1 MGFAIKN
8 LGFWRLTLLALG
20 FEIFHGLLEL
30 FWPAIRI
37 SRLGPRPRGAILF
50 MTFESILIVAA
61 LAAGVGLVS
70 EAFES
75 HALRDSGLLLK
86 VVGMLALI
94 AGFFGF
100 GLRASTGLR
109 VG

>member
-1 MGFAIKN
+1 
-8 LGFWRLTLLALG
+8 
-20 FEIFHGLLEL
+20 
-30 FWPAIRI
+30 
-37 SRLGPRPRGAILF
+37 

-94 AGFFGF
+94 AGF

-109 VG
+109 IGRLVSNRMEQLYLPAKNERLAGGYCLSTAAAKKPFVP

>member
-1 MGFAIKN
+1 
-8 LGFWRLTLLALG
+8 
-20 FEIFHGLLEL
+20 
-30 FWPAIRI
+30 
-37 SRLGPRPRGAILF
+37 

-109 VG
+109 IGRLVSNRMEQLYLPAKNERLAGGYCLSTAAAKKPFVP